1 MTKAFEGENRLKYHK
16 RLESDLPFYSRWCL
30 KIRTKSG
37 EIAPFVFN
45 RAQEYTHKLI
55 EQQLITTGRVRAL
68 VLKGRQQGISTYIA
82 ARFYH
87 HTTHLSGK
95 ATFILSHAADTTDK
109 LFGIVERYHAYI
121 PEPVKMTTDVANRR
135 RMLFSGLNSE
145 YFVGTAGN
153 EEVGRGGT
161 IQYLHASECA
171 FYPPNSGFSKGL
183 LQSVPDAPGTEIF
196 MESTASGMDPL
207 FYPACMNALQGKGDY
222 ILIFIPWFW
231 QNEYR
236 RKVPADFIPTTA
248 ELELQKTYNLDNE
261 QLYWRRLK
269 IIELKDE
276 YGFQTEYPNS
286 VEEAFTVSG
295 DALILPMSV
304 AKARKSNIV
313 DTQSALIVG
322 VDPNE
327 VGGQIGIVWR
337 RGRQI
342 LKKELLENKKPM
354 EVVSHLANII
364 KNDCPVK
371 MFLDNGNGYG
381 IIDRLI
387 ELGYEK
393 TVLGVDFGGA
403 ADEETL
409 YINKRVEMAVAG
421 AQWFMGG
428 GVGMPDDDLLQ
439 KHLCC
444 VPAKKKTS
452 GERWKLEAKETII
465 KNTGIDPH
473 LFDAFILTFAY
484 PVRIES
490 WNQAGNKIKK
500 VTKTASCLKS
510 VRRREG
516 FQKGEGESNVATA
529 TLSL

>member
-1 MTKAFEGENRLKYHK
+1 LANAFKAEYERKFHRRLQ
-16 RLESDLPFYSRWCL
+16 EDFPFYARWCL
-30 KIRTKSG
+30 KIKNKEG
-37 EIAPFVFN
+37 NIVPFILN
-45 RAQEYTHKLI
+45 RVQEHINKI
-55 EQQLITTGRVRAL
+55 VEKQLVETGKVRIIL
-68 VLKGRQQGISTYIA
+68 LKARQEGASTYIGG
-82 ARFYH
+82 RFYH
-87 HTTHLSGK
+87 HTTLLPGK
-95 ATFILSHAADTTDK
+95 ATFILSHESSTTDK
-109 LFGIVERYHAYI
+109 LFSMVSRMHQNCPDAIKLI
-121 PEPVKMTTDVANRR
+121 PDIANQRR
-135 RMLFSGLNSE
+135 LAFSTGSE

-153 EEVGRGGT
+153 EDVGRGGT
-161 IQYLHASECA
+161 VQYLHASEVA
-171 FYPPNSGFSKGL
+171 YYQNAIGFKTGL
-183 LQSVPDAPGTEIF
+183 LQSVPDSPGTEVF
-196 MESTASGMDPL
+196 LESTANGMDSVL
-207 FYPACMNALQGKGDY
+207 YPMSMDALQGKGDY
-222 ILIFIPWFW
+222 ILIFTPWFW
-231 QNEYR
+231 QTEYR
-236 RKVPADFIPTTA
+236 RKAPVDFIPTPE
-248 ELELQKTYNLDNE
+248 ELEIQKTYSLDND
-261 QLYWRRLK
+261 QLYWRRIK
-269 IIELKDE
+269 VIELGNITD
-276 YGFQTEYPNS
+276 FMREYPS
-286 VEEAFTVSG
+286 SIEEAFITSG

-304 AKARKSNIV
+304 AKARKSGIV
-313 DTQSALIVG
+313 DNQSALIIG
-322 VDPNE
+322 ADPNE
-327 VGGQIGIVWR
+327 AGGPIGIVWR

-342 LKKELLENKKPM
+342 LKKELFENKKPM

-364 KNDCPVK
+364 KEDNPVK

-403 ADEETL
+403 ADEEKL
-409 YINKRVEMAVAG
+409 YINKRVEMAVQG
-421 AQWFMGG
+421 AQWFTNG
-428 GVGMPDDDLLQ
+428 GVGMPDDDLFQ

-484 PVRIES
+484 PVRTET

-510 VRRREG
+510 VRRRGE